1 MKVGNLSLLLFCKY
15 PFTGMRV
22 RTENLG
28 MQNADDEFLHLLVD
42 FVADPSKLLQD
53 FFVGAGEGVGIVETD
68 VEALADVAAED
79 GAGLFGVAANG
90 DDEVP
95 GFGGELFYGFG
106 ISGAEVD
113 SNFSHDDLGERM
125 DFLGGI
131 DASGTDG
138 PLRREGLEPPFSHL
152 AAASVAGAENKY
164 FHGIIF

>member
-1 MKVGNLSLLLFCKY
+1 MGAMFR
-15 PFTGMRV
+15 P
-22 RTENLG
+22 ENLC
-28 MQNADDEFLHLLVD
+28 MQNAGDELLHLLVD
-42 FVADPSKLLQD
+42 FVAYSSELLQD

-95 GFGGELFYGFG
+95 GFGGELLDGFG

-113 SNFSHDDLGERM
+113 SNFSHDDLGQRM
-125 DFLGGI
+125 HFLGGV
-131 DASGTDG
+131 DARGTYG
-138 PLRREGLEPPFSHL
+138 PFRRKSFEPAFGHL
-152 AAASVAGAENKY
+152 ASASVAGAENKY